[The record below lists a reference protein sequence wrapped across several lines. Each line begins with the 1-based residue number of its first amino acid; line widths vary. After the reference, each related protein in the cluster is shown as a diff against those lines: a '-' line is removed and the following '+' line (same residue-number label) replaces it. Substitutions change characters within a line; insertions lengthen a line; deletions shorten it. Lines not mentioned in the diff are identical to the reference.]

1 MLSVENVSI
10 QFLGRVLY
18 KELSFT
24 VSAKDRVC
32 FAGPNGAGKS
42 TLMKIIAGLMNPDS
56 GSINRAKYTE
66 VGYLPQDGIKHTGRT
81 LFKEAETAFENE
93 MLLKRSV
100 DECSEQLG
108 KLNPTSP
115 DYAEFLEK
123 FGELQLKLDSFD
135 ISKMKPNIERV
146 LIGLGFKYSDMD
158 RETSEFSGGW
168 QMRLALAKLLLKSPS
183 VLLLDEP
190 TNHLD
195 IDSQLWLEN
204 YIQSYQGSVIIISH
218 DSAFLDLLVK
228 KTLAFE
234 AGKVT
239 EFAGNYSYY
248 VKQSEI
254 QRQQIQR
261 AYNNQQ
267 KDIAKA
273 EQFINRFRSK
283 ARRASQAQSRLKQL
297 ERIERIQLPQEAT
310 KSIKLE
316 FPQPERSGQI
326 VIELTNVVKAYGK
339 NVVFNDFNF
348 RIDRGEKFAV
358 VGANGAGKSTFSRI
372 LSGAENFDAGNR
384 KLGHKVSISHFA
396 QDHAEKLNPNMN
408 VLETI
413 EEVAGSDATGNLRSL
428 LGCFLFRGDDVFK
441 KVSVL
446 SGGERSR
453 LSLAKILLKPAN
465 FLILDEPTNH
475 LDMESQKVLQ
485 DALIAYKGTIVI
497 VSHNRDFLDPI
508 TDKVIEFH
516 SDAQPIKEFHGNLS
530 SFIESRS
537 NENLETPKSNIP
549 KKKNVKSPANRKEM
563 RKAQGKIR
571 QEKSEILKPL
581 QLRLEQIEEKIES
594 LEYRK
599 KEIEAL
605 MTDEN
610 FFKSKDHIELTEEH
624 KTSSL
629 ELESAFSD
637 WSKISDEI
645 EDVSKI
651 FEEKINQI

>member
-115 DYAEFLEK
+115 DYAEVLEK

-248 VKQSEI
+248 VEQSEI

-348 RIDRGEKFAV
+348 RIDRGEKIAV

-413 EEVAGSDATGNLRSL
+413 EEVAGSDAAGNLRSL

-516 SDAQPIKEFHGNLS
+516 SDAQPVKEFHGNLS

-571 QEKSEILKPL
+571 QEKSEVLKPL

-645 EDVSKI
+645 EDVSKR

>member
-81 LFKEAETAFENE
+81 LFKEAEIAFENE
-93 MLLKRSV
+93 MVLKRSV

-115 DYAEFLEK
+115 DYAEVLEK

-248 VKQSEI
+248 VEQSEI

-348 RIDRGEKFAV
+348 RIDRGEKIAV

-413 EEVAGSDATGNLRSL
+413 EEVAGSDAAGNLRSL

-516 SDAQPIKEFHGNLS
+516 SDAQPVKEFHGNLS

-645 EDVSKI
+645 EDVSKR

>member
-24 VSAKDRVC
+24 VSTKDRVC

-115 DYAEFLEK
+115 DYAEVLEK

-248 VKQSEI
+248 VEQSEI

-348 RIDRGEKFAV
+348 RIDRGEKIAV

-372 LSGAENFDAGNR
+372 LSGAENFDGGNR

-413 EEVAGSDATGNLRSL
+413 EEVAGSDAAGNLRSL

-516 SDAQPIKEFHGNLS
+516 SDAQPVKEFHGNLS

-645 EDVSKI
+645 EDVSKR

>member
-115 DYAEFLEK
+115 DYAEVLEK

-248 VKQSEI
+248 VEQSEI

-348 RIDRGEKFAV
+348 RIDRGEKIAV

-413 EEVAGSDATGNLRSL
+413 EEVAGSDAAGNLRSL

-516 SDAQPIKEFHGNLS
+516 SDAQPVKEFHGNLS

-599 KEIEAL
+599 KEIEDL
-605 MTDEN
+605 MIDEN

-645 EDVSKI
+645 EDVSKR